1 MWSTTEL
8 ILSLMMV
15 FGFRAYVAEARYIT
29 AGSMLPT
36 IELNDRVIV
45 DKLIYDST
53 APQRGDIIV
62 FNPTKT
68 LEQQN
73 YRDAFIKRIV
83 GLPGE
88 KVEIKGGKVY
98 ISDRPLI
105 ENYIAQAPLYNWGPE
120 TVPANSYFVLGDNRN
135 NSFDSHQWGF
145 VPQDK
150 IIGKATEIFYPFDR
164 AGPIK

>member
-1 MWSTTEL
+1 MWSTSEL

-29 AGSMLPT
+29 SDSMMPT
-36 IELNDRVIV
+36 LENNDRAIV
-45 DKLIYDST
+45 DKLTYQSSV
-53 APQRGDIIV
+53 PKRGDIVV
-62 FNPTKT
+62 FNPTKN

-73 YRDAFIKRIV
+73 FREAFIKRIV

-88 KVEIKGGKVY
+88 KLEVKGGKVY
-98 ISDRPLI
+98 INDRPLL
-105 ENYIAQAPLYNWGPE
+105 ENYIAQPPLYNWGPA
-120 TVPANSYFVLGDNRN
+120 TVPPKSYFVLGDNRN
-135 NSFDSHQWGF
+135 NSFDSHNWGF

-164 AGPIK
+164 AGLIK